1 MIQPFLKWIRIQNF
15 RSLFDL
21 KIDFKNLTV
30 FVGKNDSGKSNILKA
45 INLFFNGEV
54 SPGNPLV
61 FDRDYAK
68 GVQEK
73 TRKAKEIRIQ
83 AGFALPPVYKGIKD
97 VVQTK
102 VWRKTGPFSDN
113 TTYNKN
119 KIPPSRS
126 RVRAWLTKLNYR
138 YVPAIKDSDYFSSL
152 LRELHGTLATKVD
165 EKLKKHSGDF
175 VDFIRQETKG
185 VTEDVAEHLNLE
197 SRLQLPPDL
206 GALFEVL
213 DFETNDEIAL
223 SERGDGI
230 RARHIPIVLD
240 FISSQRKGQLRSDA
254 IWGYEEPENNIE
266 MGEALKYA
274 NAFMGYAADKQI
286 VMTTHSPIFYDL
298 ATRDHCNA
306 YQVSKQDRFETKICL
321 STEAQSELDNEMG
334 VAEFLAPRIKTS
346 LSVREQQQRKVAT
359 HKNALVVEGEFDRI
373 IFEAILE
380 KANQLSNIVV
390 LHDNGA
396 AGVKNIAISRARN
409 PDISEF
415 KTYALFDCDETGKRE
430 KQGLVEFLNNSR
442 ATDKVTARCLCVD
455 SFGHLKKIQRIIGTK
470 VSGQIPVQTESLLQP
485 EHWRHAKNKDWLV
498 KISDKRQEV
507 IMKYRRNR
515 RLDTPLSRQF
525 AELLQQLDDGISC
538 PDHRLLVEYK
548 IKQKCKRKFARY
560 AAEQIKGGTIPPDL
574 LAFVRQILDKLG

>member
-45 INLFFNGEV
+45 INLFFNDEI

-68 GVQEK
+68 GVPEK
-73 TRKAKEIRIQ
+73 KRKAKEIRIQ
-83 AGFALPPVYKGIKD
+83 AGFALPPVYQGIKD
-97 VVQTK
+97 VVRTK
-102 VWRKTGPFSDN
+102 VWRETGLFIDN
-113 TTYNKN
+113 PTYNKN
-119 KIPPSRS
+119 KIPPPRS

-152 LRELHGTLATKVD
+152 LRELHGTLAAKVD

-185 VTEDVAEHLNLE
+185 VTEDVAKHLNLD

-213 DFETNDEIAL
+213 DFETNDKIAL

-274 NAFMGYAADKQI
+274 NAFMNYATDKQI
-286 VMTTHSPIFYDL
+286 VMTTHSPIFYAL
-298 ATRDHCNA
+298 ATREHCNA
-306 YQVSKQDRFETKICL
+306 YQVSKQDTFETKICL
-321 STEAQSELDNEMG
+321 STAAQSELDNEMG
-334 VAEFLAPRIKTS
+334 VAEFLAPRIEKS
-346 LSVREQQQRKVAT
+346 LTERARRQGKVAT
-359 HKNALVVEGEFDRI
+359 PQNALVVEGKFDRR

-380 KANQLSNIVV
+380 KENQLPNIIV
-390 LHDNGA
+390 LNGKGA
-396 AGVKNIAISRARN
+396 AGVKGIAYSRAMNR
-409 PDISEF
+409 DLSGF
-415 KTYALFDCDETGKRE
+415 KTYALFDFDETGENERRE
-430 KQGLVEFLNNSR
+430 LNESLKNSH
-442 ATDKVTARCLCVD
+442 AADKVIARDLRVG
-455 SFGHLKKIQRIIGTK
+455 SFEHLKQIQRIIGTE
-470 VSGQIPVQTESLLQP
+470 VAGTISIQTESLLQP
-485 EHWRHAKNKDWLV
+485 EHWRYAKNKDWLV
-498 KISDKRQEV
+498 KISDEQQEV
-507 IMKYRRNR
+507 IMENRRTR

-525 AELLQQLDDGISC
+525 EELLQLIDDQIG

-548 IKQKCKRKFARY
+548 IKQEYKQKFARY

-574 LAFVRQILDKLG
+574 LALVRQILNKLG

>member
-45 INLFFNGEV
+45 INLFFNDEI

-68 GVQEK
+68 GVPEK
-73 TRKAKEIRIQ
+73 KRKAKEIRIQ

-102 VWRKTGPFSDN
+102 VWRKSGLFSDN
-113 TTYNKN
+113 TTYDRK

-175 VDFIRQETKG
+175 VDFIRQETRG

-240 FISSQRKGQLRSDA
+240 FISSQKKGQLRSDA

-266 MGEALKYA
+266 MGQALKYA
-274 NAFMGYAADKQI
+274 DAFMGYATDKQI
-286 VMTTHSPIFYDL
+286 VMTTHSPIFYAL
-298 ATRDHCNA
+298 AKREHCNA
-306 YQVSKQDRFETKICL
+306 YRVSKQGRFETEICL
-321 STEAQSELDNEMG
+321 STSAQSELDNEMG
-334 VAEFLAPRIKTS
+334 VAEFLAPRIEKS
-346 LSVREQQQRKVAT
+346 LTERARRQRKVAT
-359 HKNALVVEGEFDRI
+359 PQNALAVEGKFDRI

-380 KANQLSNIVV
+380 KKFQSSNIIV
-390 LHDNGA
+390 LHHNGA
-396 AGVKNIAISRARN
+396 AGVKGIAYSRAMNR
-409 PDISEF
+409 DLSEF
-415 KTYALFDCDETGKRE
+415 KTYALFDLDKTGE
-430 KQGLVEFLNNSR
+430 KEKKGLNESLGH
-442 ATDKVTARCLCVD
+442 TDKVTARCLCVD
-455 SFGHLKKIQRIIGTK
+455 SFEHLKQIQRIIGTE
-470 VSGQIPVQTESLLQP
+470 VAGTISIQTESLLQP
-485 EHWRHAKNKDWLV
+485 EHWRYAKNKDWLV
-498 KISDKRQEV
+498 KISDEQQEV
-507 IMKYRRNR
+507 IMKNRRNR

-525 AELLQQLDDGISC
+525 EELLQLIDDQIG

-548 IKQKCKRKFARY
+548 IKQEYKQKFARY

-574 LAFVRQILDKLG
+574 LALVRQILNKLG